1 MRINRIQVVLPL
13 NLGIKIPDTDP
24 VRKVVELC
32 EELDYTA
39 LQNEYL
45 RKQRKHNPETLFML
59 LVFGYMCRLFSARE
73 IENACRTDI
82 RFMWIL
88 QNEPVPDHST
98 IARFQNERLTPVIE
112 DLFYQL
118 IEKLIGLGEVSY
130 RSVFVDG
137 TKIEANANKYTF
149 VWAKAVE
156 KNLRKLTAKAAKEVE
171 AVCMKYGLQLD
182 LTPEACVDALL
193 QQAVLC
199 GIDFVHGKGK
209 HKTALQRDVERL
221 AAYAQRKQAYLE
233 SMDKFHGRKSYS
245 KTDVDATFMRMKED
259 YMKNGQL
266 KPGYNVQIMVESEY
280 IVGMGIFA
288 NPTDTRTLIPF
299 MERVYSRTHRRIQKL
314 IADAGY
320 ESEENYSYLESNGQ
334 EAYIKTTDY
343 EQRKKRTYKADIYR
357 ADMLP
362 YDEETDSYRC
372 PGGKRLVFVYE
383 THSTSA
389 GGYQTTQR
397 AYRCESSC
405 AGCPHRKKC
414 YSGKCEKRQIKISKT
429 FERQRRES
437 LKNITSEEGILLR
450 MNRSIQVEGAFGVLK
465 QDFGFRRF
473 LTRSK
478 GKVETQFFLLAF
490 AFNIQ
495 KLCSR
500 IENGR
505 FRQSLFEKMIA

>member
-1 MRINRIQVVLPL
+1 MRISRNQVVMPL
-13 NLGIKIPDTDP
+13 DLGIKIPEKDP
-24 VRKVVELC
+24 VRKVVEIC
-32 EELDYTA
+32 EELDYTG
-39 LQNEYL
+39 LRNEYL

-59 LVFGYMCRLFSARE
+59 LVFGYMCRLYSARE
-73 IENACRTDI
+73 IENACLTDI

-98 IARFQNERLTPVIE
+98 IAGFQNERLTPAIE

-118 IEKLIGLGEVSY
+118 IEKLIEMGEVSY
-130 RSVFVDG
+130 RNVFVDG

-156 KNLRKLTAKAAKEVE
+156 KNLRKLNAKAAAEVE
-171 AVCMKYGLQLD
+171 RVSQVYGLQND
-182 LTPEACVDALL
+182 LTLEACIDALL
-193 QQAVLC
+193 KQVVLF
-199 GIDFVHGKGK
+199 GVEFVYGKGK
-209 HKTALQRDVERL
+209 HKTALQRDIERL
-221 AAYAQRKQAYLE
+221 SEYAQRKQAYLE

-245 KTDVDATFMRMKED
+245 KTDIDATFMRMKED
-259 YMKNGQL
+259 YMHNGQL

-280 IVGMGIFA
+280 IVGTGIFA

-299 MERVYSRTHRRIQKL
+299 MEQVYSRTHRRIQKL

-320 ESEENYSYLESNGQ
+320 ESEENYSYLERNGQ
-334 EAYIKTTDY
+334 KAYIKTSDY
-343 EQRKKRTYKADIYR
+343 EQRKKRSYKADVYR

-362 YDEETDSYRC
+362 YDEDTDSYMC
-372 PGGKRLVFVYE
+372 PNGKRLMFAYE
-383 THSTSA
+383 THRTSA
-389 GGYQTTQR
+389 DGYTATKR
-397 AYRCESSC
+397 VYRCEGSC

-414 YSGKCEKRQIKISKT
+414 YSGTYEQRQIKVSKV

-437 LKNITSEEGILLR
+437 LKNITSEEGVLLR

-473 LTRSK
+473 LTRSN
-478 GKVETQFFLLAF
+478 GKVKTQFFLLAI
-490 AFNIQ
+490 AFDIQ

-505 FRQSLFEKMIA
+505 FGQSLFEKMIA